1 MVEGGGVGEGGVEV
15 VEAGE
20 GEGDGGVEA
29 VHGVDVEA
37 GFAEWEGGGFESFVK
52 IGVIFRYL

>member
-1 MVEGGGVGEGGVEV
+1 MVEGGWVGEGGVEV

-37 GFAEWEGGGFESFVK
+37 GFAEWEGGFEMFC
-52 IGVIFRYL
+52 

>member
-1 MVEGGGVGEGGVEV
+1 MVEGGWVGEGGVEV

-37 GFAEWEGGGFESFVK
+37 GFAEWEGGFEMFFFK
-52 IGVIFRYL
+52 LA